1 MPPIVVAVNVEMLE
15 EDVEQQNCPQLMEQ
29 EEMQVKDVALS
40 TW

>member
-1 MPPIVVAVNVEMLE
+1 MPPIVVAVKAEMLE

-29 EEMQVKDVALS
+29 EEMQVNDVALS